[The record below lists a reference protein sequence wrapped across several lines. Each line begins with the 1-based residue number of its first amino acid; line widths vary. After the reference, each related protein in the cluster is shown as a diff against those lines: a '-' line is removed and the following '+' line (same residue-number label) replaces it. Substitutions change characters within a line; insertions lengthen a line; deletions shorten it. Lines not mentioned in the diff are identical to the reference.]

1 MHFPRV
7 QFTTSRRRNFALQ
20 WLAPRHSPQF
30 RSGKDECMS
39 TDPVCI
45 ERRSGQRFQLHL
57 PLTVHSD
64 GKAVPGF
71 TQDVS
76 SRGLFFYTEALL
88 AEGSSVELTFT
99 MPSEITLGDSMRVRG
114 RGRGLRSRV
123 SSSEP
128 RTGVAGPLG
137 SYEYLTAFGQAT
149 PGAEPTR
156 G

>member
-1 MHFPRV
+1 
-7 QFTTSRRRNFALQ
+7 
-20 WLAPRHSPQF
+20 
-30 RSGKDECMS
+30 MS

-57 PLTVHSD
+57 PLMVHSD
-64 GKAVPGF
+64 GKVVPGF

-114 RGRGLRSRV
+114 RGRVLRSRL
-123 SSSEP
+123 SSSQP
-128 RTGVAGPLG
+128 RTGVAVQLG
-137 SYEYLTAFGQAT
+137 SYEYLSPFDEAN
-149 PGAEPTR
+149 AEEELARVSRTVPAR
-156 G
+156 QISDVISR